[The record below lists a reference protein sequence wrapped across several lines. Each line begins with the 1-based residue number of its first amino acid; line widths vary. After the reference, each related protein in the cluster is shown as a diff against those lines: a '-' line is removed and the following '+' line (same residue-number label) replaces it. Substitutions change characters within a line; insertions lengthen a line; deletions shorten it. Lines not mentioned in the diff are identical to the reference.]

1 MKGIVL
7 AGGLGSRLYPL
18 TYATNKHLLPVY
30 DRPMIFYPISTLVQA
45 GITEVIVVTGGPHA
59 GDFIRVLRNGKELGL
74 THLEYAYQEREG
86 GIAEAL
92 GLCQDFADGGNVAVI
107 LGDNTTDAD
116 IGPAVCSFE
125 RGAMVF
131 LRKVPDPERFG
142 VPAFDPDDPR
152 RIVAIEEKPREP
164 KSEYAVTG
172 LYLYDARVF
181 DYIRTLVPS
190 GRGELEITDVNN
202 CYIGAGELRWAE
214 LDGFWSDAG
223 TFESLFR
230 TNAYWAQRLSGRKC
244 EDFAQYFHEPL
255 AEQPAGNDRPAQ

>member
-1 MKGIVL
+1 
-7 AGGLGSRLYPL
+7 
-18 TYATNKHLLPVY
+18 
-30 DRPMIFYPISTLVQA
+30 
-45 GITEVIVVTGGPHA
+45 
-59 GDFIRVLRNGKELGL
+59 
-74 THLEYAYQEREG
+74 
-86 GIAEAL
+86 
-92 GLCQDFADGGNVAVI
+92 
-107 LGDNTTDAD
+107 
-116 IGPAVCSFE
+116 
-125 RGAMVF
+125 MVF

-142 VPAFDPDDPR
+142 VPVFDPDDPR

-164 KSEYAVTG
+164 RSEYAVTG